1 MHITFQSLCL
11 LFSLPVPTFTFFN
24 VLSSVLTVKNWDQLG
39 KYLQVPSHKRKSK
52 DIMVNYFVTS
62 VPNASWERLAVAL
75 YYYGEENALTVV
87 KSYFQRNPGT
97 FVQLKTQNLSVTAES
112 NSLNASWHLAPTIA

>member
-1 MHITFQSLCL
+1 MSSL
-11 LFSLPVPTFTFFN
+11 SLAVPTFTFFN
-24 VLSSVLTVKNWDQLG
+24 VLSSVLTVENWDQLG
-39 KYLQVPSHKRKSK
+39 KYLQVPSHKREESK

-62 VPNASWERLAVAL
+62 VPNASWEKLAGAL

-97 FVQLKTQNLSVTAES
+97 FMQLKTQNLSVIAES